1 MFKGF
6 FGGKKT
12 DAKSVNMTPNA
23 ADDKSTAVS
32 KEVSKE
38 GGEKSNDNNS
48 TQGKGEVL
56 IEDEPKIN
64 PHFIC
69 PITGEIM
76 MDPVVDNEGEF
87 YLLSFLCAYDTLVN
101 CYIT

>member
-6 FGGKKT
+6 FGKKKT

-32 KEVSKE
+32 KEGE
-38 GGEKSNDNNS
+38 EKSNDNNS
-48 TQGKGEVL
+48 TQGNGEVL

-87 YLLSFLCAYDTLVN
+87 CLLSFLCAYDTLVN